1 MKFEQNW
8 IGVTQLTREAE
19 VENESNP
26 KISLA
31 DSVELQ
37 QRRTTRLA
45 LLLAKRLD
53 THISQ
58 GEVYAD
64 NMMEWESDARE
75 LGDTSFG
82 GELLEIIGTAYKLT
96 AIKFLGKLRTG
107 LGLPSVSDAIKSRKA
122 SYGLNSKTR
131 DATIG
136 TLKTTLEA
144 AKISSKAG
152 DEAAAQLD
160 DHGRGE
166 IERQAQEKMLPL
178 MVRLHLYATVTDI
191 TGTLYTVVEKVLYD
205 VGVDKKRRE
214 ERAKLLIK
222 VGKVFQVGGVGTVAE
237 TEYPS
242 MIQEAS
248 MAAQL
253 ETILRRDAEEFH
265 AEV

>member
-1 MKFEQNW
+1 
-8 IGVTQLTREAE
+8 
-19 VENESNP
+19 
-26 KISLA
+26 
-31 DSVELQ
+31 
-37 QRRTTRLA
+37 
-45 LLLAKRLD
+45 
-53 THISQ
+53 
-58 GEVYAD
+58 
-64 NMMEWESDARE
+64 
-75 LGDTSFG
+75 
-82 GELLEIIGTAYKLT
+82 
-96 AIKFLGKLRTG
+96 
-107 LGLPSVSDAIKSRKA
+107 
-122 SYGLNSKTR
+122 
-131 DATIG
+131 
-136 TLKTTLEA
+136 
-144 AKISSKAG
+144 
-152 DEAAAQLD
+152 
-160 DHGRGE
+160 
-166 IERQAQEKMLPL
+166 MLPL